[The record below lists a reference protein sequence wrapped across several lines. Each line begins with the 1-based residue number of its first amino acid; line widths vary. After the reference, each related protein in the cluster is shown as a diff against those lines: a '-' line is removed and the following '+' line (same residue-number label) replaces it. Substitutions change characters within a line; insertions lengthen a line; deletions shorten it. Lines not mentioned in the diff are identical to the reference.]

1 MEIIIKSPTEGQ
13 YVQKIDFNYE
23 ELKQGIKASMEK
35 YDNLLYTDDQMK
47 VAKTDRAN
55 LNNFIKVMDS
65 KRKEI
70 KEKCLAPYTEFEAK
84 IKELQ
89 KLVEEPVAR
98 IDNQIK
104 TYEDGKKAE
113 KRTEIRRY
121 YAENALEI
129 ADLVD
134 FEQIFNEKWL
144 NSSVTL
150 SSIEKEIDVKI
161 EQIRSDF
168 KAITALNSDFLLQI
182 KDKYLQTL
190 NLSAALQEN
199 ERLLAQKTKIEQ
211 YEHSAPKI
219 IDVGNGNSISQ
230 AKEGDIIRFGGE
242 AIEAAQNNLQQ
253 IDFRV
258 WVTPEQKAAIR
269 HFFISNNIK
278 YGKVE

>member
-1 MEIIIKSPTEGQ
+1 MEIIINSPTEGQ
-13 YVQKIDFNYE
+13 YVQKIEFNYE

-65 KRKEI
+65 KRKEV

-89 KLVEEPVAR
+89 RLVEEPVAR

-104 TYEDGKKAE
+104 LYENGKKAE
-113 KRTEIRRY
+113 KKTEIRRY
-121 YAENALEI
+121 YKENALEI
-129 ADLVD
+129 ADLID
-134 FEQIFNEKWL
+134 FEQIFNERWL
-144 NSSVTL
+144 NVSVSL
-150 SSIEKEIDVKI
+150 AVVYKEIDTII
-161 EQIRSDF
+161 ENIRNDF
-168 KAITALNSDFLLQI
+168 KAISALNSEFTIQI

-199 ERLLAQKTKIEQ
+199 ERLTAQKAKIEQ
-211 YEHSAPKI
+211 YEHITPTVAQPIASNSPEPEQEKI
-219 IDVGNGNSISQ
+219 VL
-230 AKEGDIIRFGGE
+230 AE
-242 AIEAAQNNLQQ
+242 ASLRQ

-258 WVTPEQKAAIR
+258 WVTERQKEDLKK
-269 HFFISNNIK
+269 FLISNNIK
-278 YGKVE
+278 YGAVK